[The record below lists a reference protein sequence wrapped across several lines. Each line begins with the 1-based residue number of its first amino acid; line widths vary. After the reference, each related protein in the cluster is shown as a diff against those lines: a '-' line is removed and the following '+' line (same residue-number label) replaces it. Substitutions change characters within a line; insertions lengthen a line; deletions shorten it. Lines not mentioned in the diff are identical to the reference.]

1 MTTICRLLLHQG
13 HVCYPFTMGLQCH
26 LTNKVLLP
34 TQHSCC
40 FQCNEIGHI
49 PSFTGVTSSSADL
62 SCALHTPVIQLGDL
76 AKTCWLSLITKGKV
90 RHLKHTPSISLRWRG
105 PPSTPPINTWCTSAG
120 LTPYTSMTC
129 PTPGTCI
136 ATNTGVITSMLGL
149 PGLVLPSLCWC

>member
-62 SCALHTPVIQLGDL
+62 SCALHTPVIHLWSL
-76 AKTCWLSLITKGKV
+76 VERCWSPLYTKGKV
-90 RHLKHTPSISLRWRG
+90 RHLKHALPTRPRWCG
-105 PPSTPPINTWCTSAG
+105 TSSTPPFITRCTPAG
-120 LTPYTSMTC
+120 STLYSRMTC
-129 PTPGTCI
+129 LTPGTTV
-136 ATNTGVITSMLGL
+136 APNA
-149 PGLVLPSLCWC
+149 